1 MQALISTPNS
11 DTALFLSHSLCS
23 FFALMNINK
32 LKKEKKIVLIVDDSI
47 LILER
52 MIPMLEEVNNIQ
64 FVVHAANYSEA
75 VELLK
80 KLSPDMVLLDINL
93 PDKSGIELLR
103 TIKEQYQEIK
113 VFMITNQANDYYRDI
128 CKKLGA
134 DHFFDKSKDF
144 NLIPELLS
152 AEFN

>member
-1 MQALISTPNS
+1 M
-11 DTALFLSHSLCS
+11 
-23 FFALMNINK
+23 
-32 LKKEKKIVLIVDDSI
+32 KKEKKIVLIVDDSI

-64 FVVHAANYSEA
+64 FVVHAANYNEA
-75 VELLK
+75 IELLK
-80 KLSPDMVLLDINL
+80 GLTPDMVLLDINL

-103 TIKEQYQEIK
+103 KIKEEYKKII
-113 VFMITNQANDYYRDI
+113 VFMITNQANDYYKNI

-134 DHFFDKSKDF
+134 DNFFDKSKDF
-144 NLIPELLS
+144 NLIPELIS